1 MWGVLPIHLKTLIF
15 IAFVIAGSFIIKWV
29 VKQKFSFLE
38 KLIGIKLKEKTVN
51 LISWTC
57 FIWGLT
63 LGLYLV
69 NEFHNPLPS
78 LNPLINKILI
88 IFFVF
93 SLVWFLSQ
101 LIITLITQYLTQ
113 RFEIIPS
120 VSIIE
125 LLIKIVIFFIG
136 FILVLDILK
145 INITPFITSLG
156 IAGLAV
162 GLALKD
168 TLENL
173 FSGLHILMA
182 KQIKPGDYILLDN
195 NLEGF
200 VEDITW
206 RNTLIRQ
213 LSNNLIIVP
222 NSKISSSVIVNYS
235 LPDPELN
242 ILVGV
247 GVSYDSDLNK
257 VERVTI
263 EVAKEVLNTVNG
275 GVSDFEPF
283 IRYHSFGDF
292 SINFNVILR
301 VKSYVDRPL
310 VVHEFIKKLHQRYQ
324 EEGITI
330 PFPIRTIHLQ
340 RTS

>member
-1 MWGVLPIHLKTLIF
+1 MWDLLPIYLKTFIF
-15 IAFVIAGSFIIKWV
+15 IALVIAASFTIKWGI
-29 VKQKFSFLE
+29 KKKFSFLE
-38 KLIGIKLKEKTVN
+38 KLVGIKLKEKTVN
-51 LISWTC
+51 LISWA
-57 FIWGLT
+57 FFLWVFT

-69 NEFHNPLPS
+69 NELHNPLPT
-78 LNPLINKILI
+78 LNPLINKLLI

-93 SLVWFLSQ
+93 SLVWFISQ

-113 RFEIIPS
+113 RFEVIPS

-125 LLIKIVIFFIG
+125 LLVKIIIFFIG

-182 KQIKPGDYILLDN
+182 KQIKPGDYIMLDN

-200 VEDITW
+200 VEDISW
-206 RNTLIRQ
+206 RNTIIRQ

-235 LPDPELN
+235 LPEPELS

-275 GVSDFEPF
+275 GVSEFEPF
-283 IRYHSFGDF
+283 IRYHTFGDF

-301 VKSYVDRPL
+301 VKTYVDRYL
-310 VVHEFIKKLHQRYQ
+310 VAHEFIKKLHQRYQ

-330 PFPIRTIHLQ
+330 PFPIRTIYLQ
-340 RTS
+340 KTS